1 MSAIQFAAAGTPAQV
16 LAAIEEAMLEEAT
29 TIASRRLGVVGVTGI
44 SPTFGLSIDV
54 FAWIHADTPLDA
66 PELIPTGHMMPSG
79 QSWFSMRGQ
88 S

>member
-1 MSAIQFAAAGTPAQV
+1 MSLQFTASGTPAQV
-16 LAAIEEAMLEEAT
+16 LAAIDAAMLAEAT

-44 SPTFGLSIDV
+44 SPTFGLARDA
-54 FAWIHADTPLDA
+54 FAWIHADTPIDA
-66 PELIPTGHMMPSG
+66 PELIPTGHMMPNG